1 LPLLHALPLGQ
12 SFKSTPAW
20 YPKVKTS
27 APSMAGLSLLKPM
40 PHHAVSGQSAVTWSL
55 SPTNS
60 MVHVESA
67 CMKVKGSAKV
77 MASKDASDI
86 SIRLGIM

>member
-1 LPLLHALPLGQ
+1 MEKNWHMNFEHQSPQVLTDQRENRFSHGQ
-12 SFKSTPAW
+12 
-20 YPKVKTS
+20 
-27 APSMAGLSLLKPM
+27 
-40 PHHAVSGQSAVTWSL
+40 VSGQSAVTWSL